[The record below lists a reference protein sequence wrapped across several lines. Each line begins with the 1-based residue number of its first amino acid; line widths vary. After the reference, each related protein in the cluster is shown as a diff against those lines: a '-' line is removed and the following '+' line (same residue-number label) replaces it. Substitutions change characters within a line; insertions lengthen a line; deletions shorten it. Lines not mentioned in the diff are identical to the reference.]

1 MIQLF
6 LKTQNGV
13 KFKFFLFGLT
23 IQRNTS
29 ESDTE
34 AKYFFFGW
42 VCEFKVLLKN
52 LQIILVCF
60 IHFFLLILSNWIE
73 MHQIQTALFQGHF
86 VSSNE
91 EIFLYLW
98 VQSRATI
105 LPKKRG
111 VFQSLTAAVNILPE
125 MCQKNPNFRSL
136 VCRLERKKKSWT
148 IIIK

>member
-1 MIQLF
+1 
-6 LKTQNGV
+6 
-13 KFKFFLFGLT
+13 
-23 IQRNTS
+23 
-29 ESDTE
+29 
-34 AKYFFFGW
+34 
-42 VCEFKVLLKN
+42 
-52 LQIILVCF
+52 
-60 IHFFLLILSNWIE
+60 

-136 VCRLERKKKSWT
+136 VCRLERKKKLDNNYKITENSSDNSAST
-148 IIIK
+148 SMTSLVEHGDTQPTK